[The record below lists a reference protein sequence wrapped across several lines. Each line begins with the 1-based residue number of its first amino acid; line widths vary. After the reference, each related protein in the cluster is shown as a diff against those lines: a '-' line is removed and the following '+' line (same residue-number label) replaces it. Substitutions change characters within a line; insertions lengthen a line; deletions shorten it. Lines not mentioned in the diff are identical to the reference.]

1 MLKSY
6 EAIYDNGTLS
16 WLNATPSFS
25 RAKVIVVVDE
35 ISNGIELE
43 AAKPK
48 TSLLSALKQIK
59 INAPEDFSENLD
71 AYLNGEKNV

>member
-6 EAIYDNGTLS
+6 EAIYDNGTLN

-35 ISNGIELE
+35 INDELE
-43 AAKPK
+43 TTKPK
-48 TSLLSALKQIK
+48 TSLLSTLKQIK
-59 INAPEDFSENLD
+59 INAPADFSANLD